1 MFGELGIGFRLEL
14 LGNGGGWCDLVDR
27 WWWWVVLLGCS
38 MVAVGGWGLRL
49 SLDLGIGFCL
59 GIRY

>member
-14 LGNGGGWCDLVDR
+14 LSGGGGWCDLVDR

-38 MVAVGGWGLRL
+38 TMAMGG
-49 SLDLGIGFCL
+49 LGFGF
-59 GIRY
+59 GY

>member
-14 LGNGGGWCDLVDR
+14 LSGGGGWCDLVDR

-38 MVAVGGWGLRL
+38 MVAVGG
-49 SLDLGIGFCL
+49 LDFAFEFGFGYWL
-59 GIRY
+59 LFGY